1 MATINFG
8 SRVSLK
14 EAAALIAAVGTTNPI
29 LLRGPKGI
37 GKSSIL
43 KMLPEYLGG
52 GYEYCYFDMCNKSEG
67 DTALPAADHEAQV
80 MRFFVTAALKLHL
93 GKPVVIM
100 LDEFG
105 KAPRSIQNM
114 VHTLLEVDNKRI
126 GDRDLNPGSIVILST
141 NLADEGLGDNIAG
154 HTLNRITEV
163 EVRQP
168 SAEEWLEWAV
178 ENGIHP
184 ALMAWVKQTPQVLSS
199 WRDDDFDQDNP
210 YVDNPRKIQGKVV
223 TPRSLELA
231 SNILWGRDKSGMTP
245 NVLLAALIGTV
256 GEAAA
261 RDLES
266 YLVFQDQLPSREI
279 ILKSPATAPIP
290 ASAGA
295 IITLLFNLERAV
307 DADTIGPIMEYISR
321 MEAEHQAVFCVT
333 LARSKT
339 KQSIAFRSKE
349 FTKWAADNADIL

>member
-1 MATINFG
+1 MSVINFG

-14 EAAALIAAVGTTNPI
+14 EAAALVAAIGTTNPI

-43 KMLPEYLGG
+43 KMLPEYLGPD
-52 GYEYCYFDMCNKSEG
+52 YEYCYFDMCNKSEG

-126 GDRDLNPGSIVILST
+126 GDRDLNPGSIVLLST

-154 HTLNRITEV
+154 HTLNRITEI

-168 SAEEWLEWAV
+168 TPEEWLEWGV
-178 ENGIHP
+178 TNNIHP
-184 ALMAWVKQTPQVLSS
+184 ALLAWVKQTPQVLAS

-210 YVDNPRKIQGKVV
+210 YVDNPRKAQGKVV

-231 SNILWGRDKSGMTP
+231 SNVLWGRGKTGVTE

-261 RDLES
+261 RDLQS
-266 YLVFQDQLPSREI
+266 YIAFQDQLPSREI
-279 ILKSPATAPIP
+279 ILKSPDTAPIP
-290 ASAGA
+290 TSAGA

-307 DADTIGPIMEYISR
+307 DNETITPIMKYINR
-321 MEAEHQAVFCVT
+321 LDAEHQAIFCIT

-339 KQSIAFRSKE
+339 KQTVAFRSPA
-349 FTKWAADNADIL
+349 FTTWAAENADIL

>member
-1 MATINFG
+1 MAAINFG

-37 GKSSIL
+37 GKSGIL
-43 KMLPEYLGG
+43 KMLPEYLGP

-67 DTALPAADHEAQV
+67 DTALPAADHERKV
-80 MRFFVTAALKLHL
+80 MEFFVAAGLKLHL

-126 GDRDLNPGSIVILST
+126 GDRELNPNSIVILST

-154 HTLNRITEV
+154 HTLNRITEI

-168 SAEEWLEWAV
+168 TTDEWLEWAV

-184 ALMAWVKQTPQVLSS
+184 ALMAWVKQTPQVLAS

-210 YVDNPRKIQGKVV
+210 YVDNPRKMQGKVV
-223 TPRSLELA
+223 TPRSLELM
-231 SNILWGRDKSGMTP
+231 SNILWGREKPGMTP
-245 NVLLAALIGTV
+245 NVLLSALIGTG

-266 YLVFQDQLPSREI
+266 YIVFQDQLPSRELI
-279 ILKSPATAPIP
+279 IKSPATAPIP
-290 ASAGA
+290 TSAGA

-307 DADTIGPIMEYISR
+307 DNDTITPIMEYVSR
-321 MEAEHQAVFCVT
+321 METEYQAIFCVT
-333 LARSKT
+333 LARSKS
-339 KQSIAFRSKE
+339 KQAVAFRSKA
-349 FTKWAADNADIL
+349 FRDWATLNADIL